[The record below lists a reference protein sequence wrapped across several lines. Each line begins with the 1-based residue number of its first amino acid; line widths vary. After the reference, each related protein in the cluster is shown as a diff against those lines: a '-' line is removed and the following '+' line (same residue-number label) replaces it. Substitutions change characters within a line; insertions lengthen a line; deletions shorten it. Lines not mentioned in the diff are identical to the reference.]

1 MRASDVELASDR
13 LLEAAHQ
20 DCART
25 YDRIAPLYDLLDA
38 AYERLWKGR
47 LRAELFAHARG
58 RVLDVGIGTGANIPH
73 YPEACAVVGIDS
85 SRGMLER
92 AGDRARSR
100 CRPLDLFQMN
110 LLDLAFADHMFDTV
124 AATFVLI
131 CVPKELQLEALRELR
146 RVCRPDGQILILDY
160 RLSSRPVTRALMRAM
175 SPWLRFAFAGR
186 YDAGT
191 EDHIENAGLRV
202 ALRRSFIQDA
212 VRLLILKPSG

>member
-13 LLEAAHQ
+13 TSEAAHQ

-38 AYERLWKGR
+38 AYERSWKGR
-47 LRAELFAHARG
+47 LRAELFAHAKG
-58 RVLDVGIGTGANIPH
+58 RVLDIGIGTGANIPH
-73 YPEACAVVGIDS
+73 YPEACEVVGIDS

-92 AGDRARSR
+92 AVDRARRRSR
-100 CRPLDLFQMN
+100 ALHLFQMN
-110 LLDLAFADHMFDTV
+110 LLDLAFADRAFDTV

-131 CVPKELQLEALRELR
+131 CVPKELQLQALRELR
-146 RVCRPDGQILILDY
+146 RVCKPDGRILILDY
-160 RLSSRPVTRALMRAM
+160 RLSSRPVMRALMRAI

-191 EDHIENAGLRV
+191 EDHIESAGLRV
-202 ALRRSFIQDA
+202 VDRRSYMHDA
-212 VRLLILKPSG
+212 VRLLVLEPVA